1 MKTFFGK
8 QAVAGIALVLTGIAA
23 QAGVPYRNT
32 TYDYKQPNGDVV
44 RVVVDGNTY
53 YAEERTTDG
62 ALVVY
67 DAAKKGL
74 CYAQVN
80 ATGDGLVSTGVL
92 ATNANAR
99 LRTATANATVR
110 KQPGL
115 DAAARAARAK
125 ERYQK
130 LLGHPLQAAGDKVR
144 MAATQAT
151 LTGVSPMA
159 VTTGTMRGLT
169 VLIDFSDV
177 PGSITQAQVNSFLN
191 DVPYTGFGN
200 AQSVR
205 GYFLNV
211 SGGRLDYQNT
221 VTRYYRA
228 KHPKSYYAD
237 GSLDSSTRSQELIT
251 EALNWLKSTGF
262 DFTTLSRDGS
272 NRIKGLNF
280 MYAGNSDSPWS
291 KGLWPHMGWLSPQF
305 CVNNVCTSSYQIS
318 DMGTPLSIGTFS
330 HESGHLLMDWPDLYD
345 YDNSSEGS
353 VGDFCL
359 MGTGAVGPQSTF
371 RPVPPNGF
379 FRYLAGW
386 DTVTELNPAINR
398 TPPTGHLSHTSGS
411 HTLYRWSNPA
421 NPGEAFYLEAI
432 YKSDQNL
439 YQPDQG
445 LAIFHVD
452 PQGDNSNEWK
462 PYVQMEHA
470 DGKRDPENR
479 VNRGDATDLYDGVAT
494 RTFSDTLPN
503 ALTSRGTNSKWV
515 NGYASGFA
523 VNNIGTPAQTI
534 SFDIGNTAPAGTT
547 YTGNLAQGAEAI
559 HPSPWFEYAG
569 GTIKA
574 SLTGPSGTDF
584 DLRLERWTGSAWA
597 MAAESTGPASTESV
611 SYTAPSGYYRIIVTA
626 YSGSGN
632 YSLVV
637 SK

>member
-1 MKTFFGK
+1 MKKFHGK
-8 QAVAGIALVLTGIAA
+8 QVVASVVLTVACVAA
-23 QAGVPYRNT
+23 QAGVPYRNH
-32 TYDYKQPNGDVV
+32 TYDYKQPNGDVI

-67 DAAKKGL
+67 DASKKGL

-92 ATNANAR
+92 ARNPGPRSAAV
-99 LRTATANATVR
+99 TVR

-115 DAAARAARAK
+115 SAAARAARAR
-125 ERYQK
+125 EHYQK
-130 LLGHPLQAAGDKVR
+130 LHGQPPQAAGDKVR
-144 MAATQAT
+144 KAAMEAAS
-151 LTGVSPMA
+151 TGVSPMA

-169 VLIDFSDV
+169 VLIDFSDA

-211 SGGRLDYQNT
+211 SGGKLDYQNT

-228 KHPKSYYAD
+228 KRPKTYYTDA
-237 GSLDSSTRSQELIT
+237 SLDASTRAQELIT

-262 DFTTLSRDGS
+262 DFTTLSRDSS

-280 MYAGNSDSPWS
+280 MYAGNADSPWS
-291 KGLWPHMGWLSPQF
+291 KGLWPHMGSLSPQF
-305 CVNNVCTSSYQIS
+305 CANGVCTNSYQIS

-359 MGTGAVGPQSTF
+359 MGFGAVGPQSTF

-398 TPPTGHLSHTSGS
+398 TPPTGRLSHTSGS
-411 HTLYRWSNPA
+411 HALYRWSNPA

-452 PQGDNSNEWK
+452 PKGDNSNEWK

-470 DGKRDPENR
+470 DGRRDPENN
-479 VNRGDATDLYDGVAT
+479 VNRGDATDLYDGVT
-494 RTFSDTLPN
+494 TKTFSDTLPN

-523 VNNIGTPAQTI
+523 VNNIGTPAKTI
-534 SFDIGNTAPAGTT
+534 SFDVGNTAPAGTT
-547 YTGNLAQGAEAI
+547 YTGSLAQGAEAI

-569 GTIKA
+569 GTIRA
-574 SLTGPSGTDF
+574 SLTGPSAADF

-597 MAAESTGPASTESV
+597 SAAESSGPTSAEIL
-611 SYTAPSGYYRIIVTA
+611 SYTAQSGYYRIIVTA
-626 YSGSGN
+626 YSGSGS
-632 YSLVV
+632 YKLVV

>member
-1 MKTFFGK
+1 
-8 QAVAGIALVLTGIAA
+8 V
-23 QAGVPYRNT
+23 
-32 TYDYKQPNGDVV
+32 
-44 RVVVDGNTY
+44 
-53 YAEERTTDG
+53 
-62 ALVVY
+62 
-67 DAAKKGL
+67 
-74 CYAQVN
+74 
-80 ATGDGLVSTGVL
+80 
-92 ATNANAR
+92 
-99 LRTATANATVR
+99 
-110 KQPGL
+110 
-115 DAAARAARAK
+115 
-125 ERYQK
+125 
-130 LLGHPLQAAGDKVR
+130 DKVR
-144 MAATQAT
+144 KAAATAS

-177 PGSITQAQVNSFLN
+177 PGSITQSQVSSFLN

-205 GYFLNV
+205 GYFLTV
-211 SGGRLDYQNT
+211 SGGKLDYQNT

-228 KHPKSYYAD
+228 RHPKTYYTDA
-237 GSLDSSTRSQELIT
+237 SLDSSTRSQELIT

-305 CVNNVCTSSYQIS
+305 CANGVCTNSYQIS

-345 YDNSSEGS
+345 YDNSSAGS

-359 MGTGAVGPQSTF
+359 MGFGAVGPQSTF
-371 RPVPPNGF
+371 RPVPPNGV

-398 TPPTGHLSHTSGS
+398 TPPTGRLSHTSGS

-452 PQGDNSNEWK
+452 PNGDNSTEWK
-462 PYVQMEHA
+462 PYLQMEHA
-470 DGKRDPENR
+470 DGRRDPENN

-494 RTFSDTLPN
+494 KTFSDTLPN
-503 ALTSRGTNSKWV
+503 ALTARGTNSKWA
-515 NGYASGFA
+515 NGYASGFS
-523 VNNIGTPAQTI
+523 VNNIGTPAQAI
-534 SFDIGNTAPAGTT
+534 AFDVGNTAPAGTK
-547 YTGNLAQGAEAI
+547 YTGSLAQGAEAI

-574 SLTGPSGTDF
+574 TLTGPSVADF

-597 MAAESTGPASTESV
+597 SAAESAGPTSAEAVT
-611 SYTAPSGYYRIIVTA
+611 YTAQSGYYRIIVTA
-626 YSGSGN
+626 YSGSGA
-632 YSLVV
+632 YTLVV